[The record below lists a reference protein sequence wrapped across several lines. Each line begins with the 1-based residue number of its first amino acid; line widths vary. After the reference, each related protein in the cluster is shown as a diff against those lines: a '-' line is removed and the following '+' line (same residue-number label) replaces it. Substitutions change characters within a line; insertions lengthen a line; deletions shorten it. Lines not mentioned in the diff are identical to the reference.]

1 MNMNM
6 NKKLGDNLRFYRKQQ
21 GLTLKEMSDKLDI
34 TLATYQKYETGQI
47 KHIDIE
53 IIKKFA
59 KALNVPAA
67 ILLNWQEEKET
78 IQKEMINNVL
88 DLFQLDEEKD
98 SELIEE
104 LQASRN
110 RPQVFSMGLGCN
122 KYMPF
127 LFLAF
132 NKIVIKKGSANI
144 HTPFIYFLTI
154 LYNFYTRFILFFT
167 RRANL
172 LTLCSEIFI
181 SMDIFIFE

>member
-1 MNMNM
+1 MNM

-34 TLATYQKYETGQI
+34 TLGTYQKYETGQI

-104 LQASRN
+104 LQAKLTQNHIDYKAINDFEEMAKTSKAIELYKLYENADPR
-110 RPQVFSMGLGCN
+110 
-122 KYMPF
+122 
-127 LFLAF
+127 
-132 NKIVIKKGSANI
+132 IKAAIDSLLKGQQ
-144 HTPFIYFLTI
+144 
-154 LYNFYTRFILFFT
+154 
-167 RRANL
+167 
-172 LTLCSEIFI
+172 
-181 SMDIFIFE
+181 

>member
-1 MNMNM
+1 M

-104 LQASRN
+104 LQAKLTQN
-110 RPQVFSMGLGCN
+110 HIDY
-122 KYMPF
+122 KT
-127 LFLAF
+127 
-132 NKIVIKKGSANI
+132 IKDFEEMAKTSKAIELYKLYENADPRIKAAVDSLLKGQQ
-144 HTPFIYFLTI
+144 
-154 LYNFYTRFILFFT
+154 
-167 RRANL
+167 
-172 LTLCSEIFI
+172 
-181 SMDIFIFE
+181 

>member
-104 LQASRN
+104 LQAKLTQN
-110 RPQVFSMGLGCN
+110 HIDY
-122 KYMPF
+122 KT
-127 LFLAF
+127 
-132 NKIVIKKGSANI
+132 IKDFEEMAKTSKAIELYKLYENADPRIKAAVDSLLKGQQ
-144 HTPFIYFLTI
+144 
-154 LYNFYTRFILFFT
+154 
-167 RRANL
+167 
-172 LTLCSEIFI
+172 
-181 SMDIFIFE
+181 